1 MNKSKLKFCKKCFT
15 PNSRPRIK
23 FDLDGVCNACT
34 FYKKRE
40 GSIDFEN
47 RKKELIE
54 LCDKYRSKSGQYDC
68 IVPWSGG
75 KDSSAIA
82 HKLKANNDET
92 TKMSVKFRTG
102 VPSADNK
109 AYQFEELNVNIKL
122 GNINKKP
129 FKP

>member
-68 IVPWSGG
+68 IVPWQVA
-75 KDSSAIA
+75 KIVVQL
-82 HKLKANNDET
+82 H
-92 TKMSVKFRTG
+92 
-102 VPSADNK
+102 
-109 AYQFEELNVNIKL
+109 
-122 GNINKKP
+122 IN
-129 FKP
+129 

>member
-34 FYKKRE
+34 FYEKRE

-54 LCDKYRSKSGQYDC
+54 LCDKYRSKSGQHDC
-68 IVPWSGG
+68 RVPWSGG
-75 KDSSAIA
+75 KDSSTNG
-82 HKLKANNDET
+82 HKLKYEFNMN
-92 TKMSVKFRTG
+92 
-102 VPSADNK
+102 P
-109 AYQFEELNVNIKL
+109 L
-122 GNINKKP
+122 
-129 FKP
+129 